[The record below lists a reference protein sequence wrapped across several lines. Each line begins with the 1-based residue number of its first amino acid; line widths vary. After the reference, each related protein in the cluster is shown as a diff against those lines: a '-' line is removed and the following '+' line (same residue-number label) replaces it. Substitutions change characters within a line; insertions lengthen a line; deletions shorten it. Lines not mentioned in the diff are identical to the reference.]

1 MVAIKVNGHPYN
13 LPTQWSEINVA
24 TYREME
30 RHAFELNSVRLFS
43 ILTGIDYD
51 MLINFDCSQ
60 FDEKVLQH
68 LSFVHDVPEWDKLPK
83 PEHLVIDGVE
93 YKVPESIESTTWFQ
107 RTMLKTLAV
116 NGVQEKLQMI
126 ELVAPCLT
134 YMMQP
139 VIEGKVSDKNY
150 KELQKKMDQLPIEQA
165 YPVATFFLSTYLHYS
180 RESKST

>member
-1 MVAIKVNGHPYN
+1 MVTIKVNGQTHH
-13 LPTQWSEINVA
+13 LPTQWSEISVA
-24 TYREME
+24 TYRLME
-30 RHAFELNSVRLFS
+30 RHAFELNSVRLLS

-51 MLINFDCSQ
+51 VLINFDCSQ

-68 LSFVHDVPEWDKLPK
+68 LSFVHDIPQWGDLPK
-83 PEHLVIDGVE
+83 PSHLTIDDVP
-93 YKVPESIESTTWFQ
+93 YAVPESVQSGSWFQ

-116 NGVQEKLQMI
+116 EGVNNKLNMI

-150 KELQKKMDQLPIEQA
+150 AAIQEKIDQLPITEA
-165 YPVATFFLSTYLHYS
+165 YPVAAFFLSTYLKY
-180 RESKST
+180 SKSNPSI